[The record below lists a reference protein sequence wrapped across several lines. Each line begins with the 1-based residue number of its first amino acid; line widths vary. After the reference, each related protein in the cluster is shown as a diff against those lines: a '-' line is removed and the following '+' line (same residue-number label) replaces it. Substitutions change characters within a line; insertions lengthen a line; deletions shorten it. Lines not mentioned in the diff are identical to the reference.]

1 MGKDFLTEPGAATVR
16 KTFFTLPSEEPS
28 DRRGIL
34 SLSPLG
40 LEEAAEGYFLRSEA
54 KKGGS
59 GESRGKK
66 EGERER
72 EGGQR
77 KMLESLQSFCWN

>member
-16 KTFFTLPSEEPS
+16 KDFFFSFFFTLPSEEPS

-40 LEEAAEGYFLRSEA
+40 LEEAAEGYFPRSEA
-54 KKGGS
+54 KKRGGCGS
-59 GESRGKK
+59 GES
-66 EGERER
+66 
-72 EGGQR
+72 
-77 KMLESLQSFCWN
+77 

>member
-1 MGKDFLTEPGAATVR
+1 MEGGQRLPHRASSTDCEKR
-16 KTFFTLPSEEPS
+16 FFYFFALPSEEPS

-40 LEEAAEGYFLRSEA
+40 LEEATEGYFLRSEA

-59 GESRGKK
+59 RESRGK
-66 EGERER
+66 EARER
-72 EGGQR
+72 TEVDIG
-77 KMLESLQSFCWN
+77 EFESFCWI